1 MDNCFNFRL
10 DSNKNTEKI
19 MSIKLSPTSKNMYL
33 NCAMSYHIHYNLKLR
48 KKITGSALIFGSA
61 IDSGLNHLLLTK
73 NLTEAKENFLQTMS
87 NPEING
93 VKVNGSSTNLIKFSK
108 SDLDESLLNKPT
120 TQSDVVSTL
129 IEDLSPKAVSSN
141 EAWQSLIVKGTM
153 MLEAYNKEVMP
164 LIQEVLSVQERIEI
178 PNGKGDFI
186 TGVIDF
192 VARLDDGKVYICDNK
207 TTSVAYKPDVLD
219 KEAQQL
225 ATYWEAVSEKYGAE
239 GVAYVVIDKSI
250 RKKDP
255 RVRINIIKGVLKED
269 MINKTFEEFEQ
280 ALYGVRMGM
289 FASNNPQC
297 NSFYGKCICEAY
309 LKGDGYSN
317 ELVYVGDKTK

>member
-1 MDNCFNFRL
+1 
-10 DSNKNTEKI
+10 
-19 MSIKLSPTSKNMYL
+19 MSIRLSPTSKNMYL

-61 IDSGLNHLLLTK
+61 MDSGLNHLLLTK
-73 NLTEAKENFLQTMS
+73 NLAEAKQIFLETMS
-87 NPEING
+87 YPEING
-93 VKVNGSSTNLIKFSK
+93 VKVNGSTTNLIKFSK
-108 SDLDESLLNKPT
+108 SDLDESLLNKPKPIAVENEV
-120 TQSDVVSTL
+120 DML
-129 IEDLSPKAVSSN
+129 IENLSPKIILSTD
-141 EAWQSLIVKGTM
+141 AWQSLVVKGNM
-153 MLEAYNKEVMP
+153 MLGAYHKEVMP

-178 PNGKGDFI
+178 SNGKGDFV

-207 TTSVAYKPDVLD
+207 TTSVAYKPDVLN

-289 FASNNPQC
+289 FASSSPQC

-309 LKGDGYSN
+309 LKGDGYSD
-317 ELVYVGDKTK
+317 ELVYVGDKAK